1 MSTWAQSGD
10 GPVVLRAEKL
20 GRSVR
25 EKVLVMDASF
35 EVRKG
40 ETLAIAGPSGSGKSS
55 LLRLLNRLDEP
66 TSGTVYLDGVDYR
79 KIAPRELRRRVGM
92 VTQRA
97 YLFPGTVA
105 ENLRFGP
112 RQRGEELNQSR
123 IEELLAGVGLA
134 GYGSRDVANLSGGE
148 AQRVSFARTLANSP
162 EGLVLDEP
170 TSALDEDSKHGVEAL
185 IVQIGHAQG
194 IPCVLVTHDMGQAAR
209 LAQRV
214 LILEA
219 GRIVRSGRSRRCCVL
234 KALFHGQLQLGLAQ
248 SVVAGLAA
256 LVVVLVGRRRGI
268 HLEKELAIA
277 MVRGLVQ
284 IVTVGSILLLLLR
297 GPDWTSVF
305 LLVAMIVAAERP
317 RHGAR
322 RVCRRRSWFPPGR
335 SRVARVR

>member
-97 YLFPGTVA
+97 YLFPGSVA

-112 RQRGEELNQSR
+112 RQRGEELNPSR

-219 GRIVRSGRSRRCCVL
+219 GRIVRSGTVEEVL
-234 KALFHGQLQLGLAQ
+234 RA
-248 SVVAGLAA
+248 
-256 LVVVLVGRRRGI
+256 
-268 HLEKELAIA
+268 
-277 MVRGLVQ
+277 
-284 IVTVGSILLLLLR
+284 
-297 GPDWTSVF
+297 
-305 LLVAMIVAAERP
+305 
-317 RHGAR
+317 
-322 RVCRRRSWFPPGR
+322 
-335 SRVARVR
+335 